1 MAIAV
6 IIAIAVLIAAGIAVY
21 FMFFGKKDL
30 SGRAIEL
37 AEAGM
42 FTDARGL
49 VRSRLDREPNDPA
62 LHYLMMRIYNI
73 EGDETNELHHM
84 LQIFRLGRSVP
95 DLPLP
100 VLANRIASV
109 YYRNERYN
117 ESFQFYSEALK
128 MVPENEEALA
138 RLAFLCAGQEKF
150 EAADRFFSRLVQLK
164 PDVFEYRLGR
174 GICLSQLRKKD
185 ALGEFEAAC
194 QIDPGNLTANLFFG
208 IESFFQG
215 SSEQAVERLLH
226 ALELGPEPEVEYI
239 IRKAITAIFFQRGDY
254 NSALQHAEQALRVAL
269 DEAWDR
275 EEYDARMSTACMA
288 IMAGDLETANENLLT
303 LEMRNMNDQK
313 VINLSDYRMNVEE
326 GLIPA
331 GEVSPSGFNFRSFLN
346 DWSRS
351 RFNTSFIYQIS
362 GLKMERNLDIDA
374 LLNQDGPPRVAR
386 QQASIDP
393 EEMIERFNAL
403 KGQAFETVCRKIVA
417 TLGYRVVSLLPYR
430 DSDGMDIL
438 AQSTTEKG
446 RKAVFEIRKWKNQP
460 ISDIFLR
467 NMQNHINEQKAQEG
481 FVIAAA
487 RLTDGA
493 QTALQTL
500 NKIKVINEFDLGDLL
515 MRVLEPE

>member
-6 IIAIAVLIAAGIAVY
+6 IIVIAVLIAAGIAVY
-21 FMFFGKKDL
+21 FLFFNRKDL
-30 SGRAIEL
+30 SERAIEL

-49 VRSRLDREPNDPA
+49 VRSRLDREPNNPE

-84 LQIFRLGRSVP
+84 LQIYRLGRSVP

-109 YYRNERYN
+109 YYRNERYD

-150 EAADRFFSRLVQLK
+150 EAADRFFSRLVKLK

-185 ALGEFEAAC
+185 ALDEFEAAC

-208 IESFFQG
+208 IEGYFQG
-215 SSEQAVERLLH
+215 SFEQAAERLVR

-239 IRKAITAIFFQRGDY
+239 IRKAITAIFYQKGDY
-254 NSALQHAEQALRVAL
+254 NSALHHAEQALRVAL
-269 DEAWDR
+269 DEGWDR
-275 EEYDARMSTACMA
+275 EEYDARISTACMA

-313 VINLSDYRMNVEE
+313 IINLSDYRMNVEE

-346 DWSRS
+346 DWARS

-362 GLKMERNLDIDA
+362 GLKMERKLDIDA
-374 LLNQDGPPRVAR
+374 LLNQDNSPRVAR

-417 TLGYRVVSLLPYR
+417 TLGYRVISLLPYR

-438 AQSTTEKG
+438 AQSTTEKD

-467 NMQNHINEQKAQEG
+467 NMQNQINEQKAQEG

-487 RLTDGA
+487 HLTDGA

-500 NKIKVINEFDLGDLL
+500 NKIKVINEFDLIDLL
-515 MRVLEPE
+515 RRVLEPE